1 MIVNTDKCIG
11 CTLCK
16 QDCIVSDIEMVD
28 GKSHI
33 KNETCIKCGH
43 CIAICPVKAISS
55 DDEKEY
61 SMNDV
66 IEYNKENFDIDAENL
81 MNFMKFRRS
90 VRLFKK
96 DKVED
101 EKLNKI
107 LEAGRFTQTGSNM
120 QDVSYV
126 VIQDKI
132 QELRKLVLET
142 LNSVA
147 DNMISDKNTPEGFL
161 VYANMWK
168 GMYEEYLKNP
178 DGEDKLFFKAP
189 LLIAVKAN
197 RVVNGALAASK
208 MELMVD
214 ALGLGTYFS
223 GFLER
228 AVAFNPALKEF
239 LQIGEGEEL
248 VACMVIGYPRVKYK
262 RTVPRKESK
271 IIRM

>member
-11 CTLCK
+11 CTLCT
-16 QDCIVSDIEMVD
+16 QDCIVNDIEMVD

-55 DDEKEY
+55 DDETDY
-61 SMNDV
+61 SMDEV
-66 IEYNKENFDIDAENL
+66 IEYNKDTFEMDSENL

-96 DKVED
+96 DEVED
-101 EKLNKI
+101 EKIEKI
-107 LEAGRFTQTGSNM
+107 LEAGKYTQTGSNA

-126 VIQDKI
+126 IIKDKI

-142 LNSVA
+142 LNATA
-147 DNMISDKNTPEGFL
+147 DNLINDENTPKGIL

-168 GMYEEYLKNP
+168 KMYEDFLTDPN
-178 DGEDKLFFKAP
+178 GEDRLFFKAP

-197 RVVNGALAASK
+197 RVVDGGLAAAK

-228 AVAFNPALKEF
+228 AVAFNPSLKEF

-248 VACMVIGYPRVKYK
+248 VACMVIGYPKVKYK
-262 RTVPRKESK
+262 RTVPRKDIK
-271 IIRM
+271 VTRM